1 MTRFILIYFP
11 VICIAVAALHKL
23 YSQDQDLSNG
33 KAQPPDSI
41 GYEKSPNVKR
51 PTYTPP
57 LNRGGIPERRSTPK
71 QTTPTSKKTPPPTTQ
86 THEGEKE
93 KTSPNSQQ
101 KIQVDSYEPNNYLYR
116 TNFINYAFEPILR
129 GEATPY
135 GREIYKCPKSADVYV
150 INTDN
155 EAYYFVSV
163 NQRTGYISKALLLG
177 VNETELSRSRSNKSS
192 TTESYVPQIYTYK
205 TRFNSKARSPVIL
218 AQPKSG
224 SRVLYNVDKNDPVY
238 VIERTNSQYYRV
250 VIEGKRGYVSKYTLN
265 QK

>member
-1 MTRFILIYFP
+1 MKRFILIYFP
-11 VICIAVAALHKL
+11 VICIAVAALYKL
-23 YSQDQDLSNG
+23 YSQDQDLSNR

-41 GYEKSPNVKR
+41 GNEKSPAAKR
-51 PTYTPP
+51 PTYIPP
-57 LNRGGIPERRSTPK
+57 LNRGGRPENLGAPK
-71 QTTPTSKKTPPPTTQ
+71 KTTPTSKKTPPPPNQTQERKKETT
-86 THEGEKE
+86 TPEAK
-93 KTSPNSQQ
+93 Q
-101 KIQVDSYEPNNYLYR
+101 KIKADSYEPNTYLYR

-155 EAYYFVSV
+155 ETYYFVSI
-163 NQRTGYISKALLLG
+163 NQRTGYISKALLQG
-177 VNETELSRSRSNKSS
+177 VNETGLSRSRSNKSS
-192 TTESYVPQIYTYK
+192 INESYVPQIYTFK
-205 TRFNSKARSPVIL
+205 TSFNSKARSPVIL
-218 AQPKSG
+218 AQPKLG

-250 VIEGKRGYVSKYTLN
+250 VIDGKRGYVSKYTLN